1 MSEPSTNSDP
11 ATKTLGI
18 DFGGTSVKFGVCQNG
33 EIIGRADPIPT
44 ARFAGPEAL
53 IAEIVTKVEELR
65 EQFPEISALGAGVP
79 GLVDFDAGYIHE
91 VTNVKGWVH
100 VPLRSIL
107 EDRTGLKTVVDN
119 DANAMTYAEWK
130 FGAARGMETVVALT
144 LGTGIGGGLIID
156 GKLHRGSS
164 FTAGEIGQMSVNYS
178 GRHGNYGNA
187 GAIEKYVGN
196 RDIASHAVECY
207 EKAGIKRTAEECEPR
222 AIAEAAEA
230 GDPVARQVWADV
242 AAWLGTALANVAWLL
257 NPSAIVIGG
266 GVAKAGELLFK
277 PLESR
282 LKDMLSSVVWQNL
295 EVIPAHFGNDAGII
309 GSATLA
315 ADMIRSTD

>member
-1 MSEPSTNSDP
+1 MSDQTTASDSNL
-11 ATKTLGI
+11 TTLGI
-18 DFGGTSVKFGVCQNG
+18 DFGGTSVKFGVCRNG
-33 EIIGRADPIPT
+33 EIIGRAEPIPT
-44 ARFAGPEAL
+44 AKFAGPDAL
-53 IAEIVTKVEELR
+53 IAEIVGRVGELR
-65 EQFPEISALGAGVP
+65 ESFPEASALGAGVP

-107 EDRTGLKTVVDN
+107 EDRTGLPTVVDN

-130 FGAARGMETVVALT
+130 FGAAKGKESVVALT

-164 FTAGEIGQMSVNYS
+164 FAAGEIGQMSVNYR

-196 RDIASHAVECY
+196 RDIAAHAVECY
-207 EKAGIKRTAEECEPR
+207 AEAGIKRTEEECEPR
-222 AIAEAAEA
+222 AIAEAAGA

-242 AAWLGTALANVAWLL
+242 AAWLGTALASVAWLL

-266 GVAKAGELLFK
+266 GVAKAGDLLFN
-277 PLESR
+277 PLENR

-295 EVIPAHFGNDAGII
+295 DVIPAHFGNDAGII

-315 ADMIRSTD
+315 ADMIRSSE